1 MAQDST
7 ARTPLASGR
16 GTLRSW
22 VRPAA
27 IAAVSTAAVA
37 GTVVALCSWRSGD
50 GRAAADHSFL
60 GAPKAQAS
68 CGAWSSHGRKM
79 DCGGASLCGVLT
91 LETGKGSGYYQHPA
105 PAVHGLWPETGSY
118 GTSKCVPPKNS
129 ANPTSIYSCY
139 KDESG
144 GESHQLDFET
154 HEWTKHG
161 VCSGVRD
168 VTDFFDQICSLSA
181 GPLKVMAGARAAGL
195 DLVDTADQLQ
205 RSGYCVFNTMD
216 QFQVSLSAC
225 AGLDG
230 KWKLADV
237 SDFSTVCG
245 GSGPSPAPSPSPSP
259 SPTPTPSTAKCVKS
273 QHGPPCT
280 SDKDCAGLE
289 DCVRCAH
296 SGFCTDVPASWLRG

>member
-22 VRPAA
+22 GRPAA

-37 GTVVALCSWRSGD
+37 GAAVALCSWRSGD
-50 GRAAADHSFL
+50 GRGAAARRFL
-60 GAPKAQAS
+60 GEAQAQAS
-68 CGAWSSHGRKM
+68 CSAWQSHGKSI
-79 DCGGASLCGVLT
+79 DCGSANLCGVLT
-91 LETGKGSGYYQHPA
+91 VETGQGSGYYHHA
-105 PAVHGLWPETGSY
+105 TPAVHGLWPETGSY

-161 VCSGVRD
+161 ICSGVKD
-168 VTDFFDQICSLSA
+168 ATDFFDQICSLSE
-181 GPLKVMAGARAAGL
+181 GPLKVMTAARAAGL

-205 RSGYCVFNTMD
+205 RSGYCVFSTMN

-225 AGLDG
+225 AGPDG

-237 SDFSTVCG
+237 NDFSHVCG
-245 GSGPSPAPSPSPSP
+245 GSGPSPVPAPT
-259 SPTPTPSTAKCVKS
+259 PTPTPSTGKCVKS

-280 SDKDCAGLE
+280 SDQDCAGLE
-289 DCVRCAH
+289 NCVRCAH
-296 SGFCTDVPASWLRG
+296 SGFCTDVPAPWLRG